1 MQHSS
6 PRVPLIS
13 SLHHHGQT
21 AEPRRSATRNSSGLL
36 LATLVLAI
44 ATSGASCP
52 QFLKGYQYGTL
63 PLPRTLPANASL
75 EQIIQVVHDN
85 TSRVRTYMAPQA
97 TLSVPGVP
105 KLSAQVA
112 CEPPRRF
119 RLRAQTAVTGSEL
132 DIGSNDDLFWLWIRR
147 HEPPVLLFCRH
158 DQYAQSSARRLLP
171 LKADWMPELLGLV
184 SFRPDEHHDGPFPL
198 ADGKLEIRSRIRSDD
213 GELTRSTLLDGT
225 TGLVLEQHL
234 FSPTGERLASVRTSK
249 HRVDQNSGA
258 ALPRRVEVSWPASGI
273 DFTLDIANL
282 STNTPSGDP
291 GLLWQMPAYEGYE
304 PVDLADPSVMIAP
317 QGAGQA
323 GQSMAPPAGFAPPL

>member
-1 MQHSS
+1 M
-6 PRVPLIS
+6 
-13 SLHHHGQT
+13 
-21 AEPRRSATRNSSGLL
+21 
-36 LATLVLAI
+36 LATLALAI

-52 QFLKGYQYGTL
+52 NYLQGYQVGTL
-63 PLPRTLPANASL
+63 PLPRTLPANPTL
-75 EQIIQVVHDN
+75 DQIIQVVHDN

-119 RLRAQTAVTGSEL
+119 RLRAQTSVTGSEL
-132 DIGSNDDLFWLWIRR
+132 DIGSNDELFWLWIRR

-158 DQYAQSSARRLLP
+158 DEYAESSARRILP

-184 SFRPDEHHDGPFPL
+184 SFRPDDRHEGPFPM
-198 ADGKLEIRSRIRSDD
+198 ADGRIEIRSLIASSA
-213 GELTRSTLLDGT
+213 GELKRSTLLDGT

-234 FSPTGERLASVRTSK
+234 FSPSGERLASVRTSK

-258 ALPRRVEVSWPASGI
+258 ALPRSIEVSWPASGI
-273 DFTLDIANL
+273 DFQLDIASL
-282 STNTPSGDP
+282 TTNTPSGDP

-304 PVDLADPSVMIAP
+304 PVNLADPSLMIGPP
-317 QGAGQA
+317 QPGQ
-323 GQSMAPPAGFAPPL
+323 QPPPSPPPPANY

>member
-1 MQHSS
+1 M
-6 PRVPLIS
+6 L
-13 SLHHHGQT
+13 T
-21 AEPRRSATRNSSGLL
+21 
-36 LATLVLAI
+36 TLVLAF

-52 QFLKGYQYGTL
+52 NALRGYQVGML
-63 PLPRTLPANASL
+63 PLPRTLPANPTL

-119 RLRAQTAVTGSEL
+119 RLRAQTSVTGSEL
-132 DIGSNDDLFWLWIRR
+132 DIGSNDELFWLWIRR

-158 DQYAQSSARRLLP
+158 DEYAQSSARRLLP
-171 LKADWMPELLGLV
+171 IKADWMPELLGLV
-184 SFRPDEHHDGPFPL
+184 LFNPDDRHEGPFPM
-198 ADGKLEIRSRIRSDD
+198 ADGRIEIRSRIASAE
-213 GELTRSTLLDGT
+213 GELARSTLLDGT

-234 FSPTGERLASVRTSK
+234 FSPSGERLASVRTTK

-258 ALPRRVEVSWPASGI
+258 ALPRSIEVSWPASGI
-273 DFTLDIANL
+273 DFQLEIASL
-282 STNTPSGDP
+282 TTNMPTGDP

-304 PVDLADPSVMIAP
+304 PVDLADPNVVIGSPPSGP
-317 QGAGQA
+317 QA
-323 GQSMAPPAGFAPPL
+323 SRSPSPPAGY